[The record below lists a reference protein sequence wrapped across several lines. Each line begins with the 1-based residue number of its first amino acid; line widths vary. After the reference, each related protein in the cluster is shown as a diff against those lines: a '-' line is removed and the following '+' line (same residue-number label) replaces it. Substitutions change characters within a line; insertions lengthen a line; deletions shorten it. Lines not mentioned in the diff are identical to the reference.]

1 MLPCYILREQ
11 QIGQDITTRY
21 LIYISKPLTHSFLLK
36 KKKKKK
42 VYVIHICKKKKKK
55 LRYDNNFNY

>member
-36 KKKKKK
+36 KKKKKEGLCDP
-42 VYVIHICKKKKKK
+42 YLQKKKKKAPI
-55 LRYDNNFNY
+55 